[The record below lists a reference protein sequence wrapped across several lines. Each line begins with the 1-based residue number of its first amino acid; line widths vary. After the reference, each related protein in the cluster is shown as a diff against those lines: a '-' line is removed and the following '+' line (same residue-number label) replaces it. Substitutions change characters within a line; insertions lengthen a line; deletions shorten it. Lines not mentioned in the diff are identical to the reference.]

1 MAFIAPALVAIGTSV
16 GASGATAA
24 AVGATVA
31 STGVAALGTA
41 ASSLAA
47 SNAAEFQA
55 KLARV
60 QAQQAQ
66 DQASVKAGEVA
77 REGRQRLAATRAG
90 AIQNGFELTGSMN
103 DLLEQTD
110 RQGQL
115 DYLTAVYDGS
125 VQATG
130 LNASAG
136 MYKRQASN
144 ALITGALGV
153 GAQALGGYSQVQRMK
168 GALIN
173 VSGT

>member
-1 MAFIAPALVAIGTSV
+1 MAFIAPALISLGTAV

-31 STGVAALGTA
+31 STAVATVGTA
-41 ASSLAA
+41 ASALAS

-55 KLARV
+55 QLAKR
-60 QAQQAQ
+60 QAEQAQ
-66 DQASVKAGEVA
+66 DQASIKATEVA
-77 REGRQRLAATRAG
+77 REGKQRLAAARAG

-130 LNASAG
+130 LNATAKN
-136 MYKRQASN
+136 YKNQASN
-144 ALITGALGV
+144 ALIGGALGA
-153 GAQALGGYSQVQRMK
+153 GAQALGGVANVYKMR
-168 GALIN
+168 GASIN